1 MTEAEGRSE
10 VGVFTTNDALV
21 IHSWDIWMARASG
34 IAEEDARGRSL
45 LELFPD
51 IETRG
56 LVTRLRNVLEHGTV
70 DILAPA
76 FHHYLVK
83 CPTSAGGTYY
93 DAMQQHV
100 TLSPLRE
107 HGKITGLIVTIEDV
121 TARCVRERDLSQQLK
136 SSDEAIRLRATQE
149 LSREKTGGAPL
160 VQALGDS
167 SWQVRRVAAAG
178 IAGQGSTDAITRLV
192 DIVRDRHTDLATLNA
207 ALSALTL
214 AKSDSLPQ
222 LVTLLTSRDP
232 NVRMYTALTLGNM
245 QDARAL
251 PALIPLIK
259 DDDLNVQYHVIEALG
274 RIRSATAVEPL
285 LEVVRQRDAFL
296 SFAALDALASI
307 GEPSTMPDVIALI
320 DDPSLGS
327 AAIDTLAV
335 VGNEQAAGPLAAA
348 LISTPVPTAVC
359 NALAQIHDRLEREY
373 GEGELVADIARS
385 RIDAG
390 AASKIV
396 ASIPNASDAELPGVA
411 RVLGWLR
418 YPGLEATLGSLL
430 KHAPS
435 RRNAQEALVNFGQ
448 RAVPGLLGELKH
460 PEPEVRQAAAAV
472 LGRIGGRESVAALT
486 ELLSNEQPSV
496 MVIVAA
502 ALGSIGSP
510 EAFES
515 LVPLLGHSDAA
526 VRHAAISAI
535 NSIAHP
541 ATASRMSTL
550 LASHNSL
557 IRESAVRVA
566 GYFGFAACFD
576 QMLQLLNDES
586 PHVRRAVVEHLPYFE
601 DARST
606 AALARAL
613 RDNDTGVRAAVGRA
627 LGHLSATQA
636 DSLLEGPLSD
646 VDPRVRYQ
654 AAQAVGTHKLQ
665 RFAPKLRALLADDS
679 AMPVRIASA
688 IALGELQDAAAADIL
703 KATAIHP
710 ETDLACPAII
720 ALSRLPRVDAREV
733 VETALSSA
741 NPRRQM
747 AGIEA
752 AARLNSFMPQL
763 VRAAQTADDPRVAAA
778 ALNALVASGEPEAIA
793 YVVDMSAREDRRTEV
808 TNALAGVS
816 PAEVAIVA
824 RGLRHDDP
832 RVRWAVVQALG
843 RMRDGSASRELG
855 VALQDK
861 DPAVRF
867 AAAQALGRFDML
879 SDRLSPD
886 ATTYGT
892 H

>member
-1 MTEAEGRSE
+1 MTEAEARSE

-56 LVTRLRNVLEHGTV
+56 LVPRLRSVLEHGTV

-83 CPTSAGGTYY
+83 CPTSAGGSYF
-93 DAMQQHV
+93 DVMQQHV

-107 HGKITGLIVTIEDV
+107 HGKITGLIATIEDV
-121 TARCVRERDLSQQLK
+121 TARCVRERELGQQLK
-136 SSDEAIRLRATQE
+136 SSDEAVRLRATQE
-149 LSREKTGGAPL
+149 LSRDKAGGEPL
-160 VQALGDS
+160 VKALGDS

-178 IAGQGSTDAITRLV
+178 LAGQGTKDAITRLV
-192 DIVRDRHTDLATLNA
+192 DIVRDSHTDLSTLNA

-222 LVTLLTSRDP
+222 LVTLLTNRDP

-245 QDARAL
+245 QDPRAL
-251 PALIPLIK
+251 PALIPLVK
-259 DDDLNVQYHVIEALG
+259 DEDLNVQYHVIEALG
-274 RIRSATAVEPL
+274 RIKSTSAVGPL

-307 GEPSTMPDVIALI
+307 GEPSAMPDVIALI
-320 DDPSLGS
+320 DDPALGS

-335 VGNEQAAGPLAAA
+335 VGNEQAAGPLASA
-348 LISTPVPTAVC
+348 LSTTPVPPAVC
-359 NALAQIHDRLEREY
+359 HALAEIHDRLEREY
-373 GEGELVADIARS
+373 GEGELVADIARN

-390 AASKIV
+390 AASIIV
-396 ASIPNASDAELPGVA
+396 GSIPQASDAELPGIA

-418 YPGLEATLGSLL
+418 YPGLEVTLRSLL

-435 RRNAQEALVNFGQ
+435 RRNAQEALVSFAS
-448 RAVPGLLGELKH
+448 RAVPGLLEELAH

-472 LGRIGGRESVAALT
+472 LGRIGGQESVSALT
-486 ELLSNEQPSV
+486 EVLRSDQPSV

-510 EAFES
+510 DAFES
-515 LVPLLGHSDAA
+515 LLPLLGHNDAA

-541 ATASRMSTL
+541 ATASRMSRL
-550 LASHNSL
+550 LTSHDSL
-557 IRESAVRVA
+557 VRESAVRVA

-576 QMLQLLNDES
+576 QMMHLLNDES
-586 PHVRRAVVEHLPYFE
+586 PHVRRAVVEHLPYFD

-606 AALARAL
+606 TALARAL
-613 RDNDTGVRAAVGRA
+613 RDPDSGVRTAVGRA

-636 DSLLEGPLSD
+636 EALMEGPLSD
-646 VDPRVRYQ
+646 QDPRVRYQ

-665 RFAPKLRALLADDS
+665 RFAPTLRALLAQDP

-688 IALGELQDAAAADIL
+688 IALGELQDANAADVL
-703 KATAIHP
+703 KATALHP
-710 ETDLACPAII
+710 ETDLACPAIV

-733 VETALSSA
+733 IESALSSP
-741 NPRRQM
+741 NTRRQL
-747 AGIEA
+747 AAIEA
-752 AARLNSFMPQL
+752 AARLNNFMPQL
-763 VRAAQTADDPRVAAA
+763 VRTALSAEDQRVAAA
-778 ALNALVASGEPEAIA
+778 ALHALVASGEPEAIA
-793 YVVDMSAREDRRTEV
+793 HVVDMSAREDRRSEV
-808 TNALAGVS
+808 TNALAGAS
-816 PAEVAIVA
+816 PAEVEFVA
-824 RGLRHDDP
+824 RGLRHDDA
-832 RVRWAVVQALG
+832 RVRCAVVQALG
-843 RMRDGSASRELG
+843 RMRGGSVSRELG

-861 DPAVRF
+861 DPTVRF

-879 SDRLSPD
+879 GDRISPD
-886 ATTYGT
+886 VTTRGT